1 MTTLPTGYFQS
12 GADDLKAYMRKIQD
26 YPLLEP
32 EEEFT
37 LAKKWVE
44 TQDARAAQ
52 KLITSHLR
60 LVAKIASGYRGYGL
74 PISELIAEGNI
85 GIMQAMKKFDPAKG
99 NRFSTYAMWW
109 IKAAMQDY
117 ILRSWSLVKI
127 GTTAAQKKLFFNLR
141 RLKHELSA
149 AEHKNKHNSDEKR
162 RLISE
167 ELGVKEDEVQSM
179 EQRLFGSDYSLNAS
193 VGGDGETLEWQD
205 WLVDT
210 QESQEEK
217 AIKKDTSSKQTEL
230 LEESLQKLTPRE
242 LQIIQARRLK
252 DPPLTLEALAKE
264 LSVSKERVR
273 QLENRAFSKM
283 QKYMMIHAE
292 KYGW

>member
-1 MTTLPTGYFQS
+1 MSTLPTGHFQS
-12 GADDLKAYMRKIQD
+12 GAEDVKSYMRKIQD

-44 TQDARAAQ
+44 HQDMDAAQ
-52 KLITSHLR
+52 VLITSHLR

-74 PISELIAEGNI
+74 PVAELIAEGNI
-85 GIMQAMKKFDPAKG
+85 GIMQAMKKFDPSKG
-99 NRFSTYAMWW
+99 YRFSTYAMWW

-117 ILRSWSLVKI
+117 ILRSWSLVRL
-127 GTTAAQKKLFFNLR
+127 GTTAAQKKLFFNFR
-141 RLKHELSA
+141 RLTHELNA
-149 AEHKNKHNSDEKR
+149 LEGGQKNTAKNR
-162 RLISE
+162 TAISKELDVTE
-167 ELGVKEDEVQSM
+167 EEVQSM
-179 EQRLFGSDYSLNAS
+179 EQRMQGADYSLNAS
-193 VGGDGETLEWQD
+193 VGGDGESLEWQD

-210 QESQEEK
+210 NASQEEK
-217 AIKKDTSSKQTEL
+217 VIQKDDAYKRGEL

-242 LQIIQARRLK
+242 LRIIQERRLQ
-252 DPPLTLEALAKE
+252 DPPATLDALAQN
-264 LSVSKERVR
+264 LNLSKERVR

-283 QKYMMIHAE
+283 QKYMMMHAQ